1 MHFEIELINLITM
14 KRTVL
19 FILGAVFSML
29 ALSCSSESLELE
41 ADYDFPFTIE
51 TRGDSSSAVE
61 IYQLYLITDTEEDQY
76 ADMDFLSCRASLVP
90 GKTKPYMS
98 DETVTLMAY
107 FPDLETLSIGQE
119 MVPVRLHFGYFMS
132 NFSGHVVS
140 KMSGGKIIYRGM
152 KGDKA
157 LIEFQNVLFVTARN
171 TYSPKG
177 EHMLKGTMEC
187 PVYEYIDEINQ

>member
-1 MHFEIELINLITM
+1 
-14 KRTVL
+14 
-19 FILGAVFSML
+19 ML
-29 ALSCSSESLELE
+29 TLSCGTESLEPE
-41 ADYDFPFTIE
+41 VDYGFPFTIQ
-51 TRGDSSSAVE
+51 TRGSGNPSDVE
-61 IYQLYLITDTEEDQY
+61 IIRLSLVTDDDYEYPGT
-76 ADMDFLSCRASLVP
+76 DFFSCKASLVP
-90 GKTKPYMS
+90 GKTTPFMS
-98 DETVTLMAY
+98 DESVLLMAY

-187 PVYEYIDEINQ
+187 PIYNRIAEVNQ

>member
-1 MHFEIELINLITM
+1 MPFEIELINLITM

-19 FILGAVFSML
+19 FILGAVFFML
-29 ALSCSSESLELE
+29 TLSCGTESLEPE
-41 ADYDFPFTIE
+41 VDYDFPFTIE
-51 TRGDSSSAVE
+51 TRGESSSAVE
-61 IYQLYLITDTEEDQY
+61 IVNLYLVTDTEEDRY

-90 GKTKPYMS
+90 GKSKPYMS
-98 DETVTLMAY
+98 DEFVTLMAY

-119 MVPVRLHFGYFMS
+119 MVPVRLHFGYFVS

-140 KMSGGKIIYRGM
+140 KMSSGKIIYRGM

-157 LIEFQNVLFVTARN
+157 LIEFQNVLFVTAPN
-171 TYSPKG
+171 TYSPNG

-187 PVYEYIDEINQ
+187 PIYNRIAEVNQ